1 MEDTDSLQH
10 KFIRVEKEQDIRD
23 SLELGEITFQ
33 IEFLT
38 DGTYFTF
45 CTGGVLGSVNIGK
58 YKIDL
63 MNQKLYFF
71 EKDHLVY
78 DYYFNSDHEI
88 VLDISRDSKA
98 VDN

>member
-1 MEDTDSLQH
+1 MQH